1 MSGSARP
8 GRWTGSLFG
17 RLLVAPVAIAP
28 AAAAAAI
35 IAGSVSGPPA
45 FSEHLRQV
53 GHVDEPAV
61 LLHAE
66 EAFRSAGLWSLAV
79 GLGVAAV
86 GAVALSLLAARRIG
100 STVERLADA
109 AERVTAGDYDHA
121 VPPPGIGREL
131 DALASGFTTMAGRL
145 REVEATRVRLLT
157 DVSHEMRTP
166 LATLDVLV
174 EGIEEGVITPDQRT
188 IGALHDQVARLA
200 RLASDLREVSAA
212 EEGRLD
218 LHRQPVDA
226 AALVRDAVARFEARC
241 SDAGVRLVGDG
252 VTDGRWAAGDPARL
266 GQVLDN
272 LLANALRHT
281 PAGGSVTVSIRGDR
295 GDVLIAVRDTGE
307 GIDEVDLPHVFE
319 RFYRADASRARRDGS
334 GTGVGLAISRAIALA
349 HDGSLTADSDGPG
362 RGATF
367 TLRLP
372 ARGPDLHQNSMV
384 RRSQSDTGRP
394 DWRA

>member
-1 MSGSARP
+1 M
-8 GRWTGSLFG
+8 
-17 RLLVAPVAIAP
+17 
-28 AAAAAAI
+28 
-35 IAGSVSGPPA
+35 
-45 FSEHLRQV
+45 
-53 GHVDEPAV
+53 
-61 LLHAE
+61 
-66 EAFRSAGLWSLAV
+66 
-79 GLGVAAV
+79 
-86 GAVALSLLAARRIG
+86 
-100 STVERLADA
+100 
-109 AERVTAGDYDHA
+109 TAGR
-121 VPPPGIGREL
+121 G
-131 DALASGFTTMAGRL
+131 
-145 REVEATRVRLLT
+145 
-157 DVSHEMRTP
+157 
-166 LATLDVLV
+166 
-174 EGIEEGVITPDQRT
+174 
-188 IGALHDQVARLA
+188 
-200 RLASDLREVSAA
+200 
-212 EEGRLD
+212 
-218 LHRQPVDA
+218 
-226 AALVRDAVARFEARC
+226 
-241 SDAGVRLVGDG
+241 
-252 VTDGRWAAGDPARL
+252 AAGDPARL

-372 ARGPDLHQNSMV
+372 AQGPDLHQNSMV